1 MQMEMERVQMMAS
14 DSIDSV
20 GENSFGGNRRLA
32 LMVKS
37 RSLVLPKSLTLYIY
51 EGGDRDAGH
60 HHHLRR
66 RGHLLSLLRE

>member
-20 GENSFGGNRRLA
+20 VENSFDGNRRLA

-51 EGGDRDAGH
+51 EGSDRDAGH
-60 HHHLRR
+60 HRHLRR

>member
-1 MQMEMERVQMMAS
+1 MEMERVQMMAS

-20 GENSFGGNRRLA
+20 VENSFGGNRRLA

-60 HHHLRR
+60 HCYLRR